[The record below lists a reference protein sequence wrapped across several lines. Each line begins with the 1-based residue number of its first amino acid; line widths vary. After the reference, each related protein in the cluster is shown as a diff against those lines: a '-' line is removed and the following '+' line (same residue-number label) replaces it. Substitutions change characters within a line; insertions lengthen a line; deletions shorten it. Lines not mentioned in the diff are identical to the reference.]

1 MLRWKRF
8 QDRSIR
14 QKLFLTYS
22 MLMIVPLVVISIYF
36 YTYAMSIFES
46 RIVKSFQETN
56 QQMVST
62 ADSFVG
68 NMIKSS
74 EQPFY
79 DQTLME
85 ILSKD
90 YSTVPYETFEKSM
103 DYRYISDTVFKNLM
117 TFNPSIDSILI
128 YPLNS
133 PLIYRRGYETTF
145 NYKYSPVNEL
155 WYQKILNN
163 AEKPVLI
170 GMHEEKQ
177 MYAKPRSVLSVGRVL
192 VDVNSYQKLGV
203 LLVNFRVEQL
213 EKLFSGLMD
222 KQDVNQF
229 IVDEA
234 GTVVFS
240 ATPGM
245 IGADLQQLMT
255 EIEQGNR
262 NYYVVH
268 HVSRVSGWE
277 FYSIIHRDKLFAEI
291 NQIRDFAVLLVALL
305 VVIGFVTAFFV
316 SGSISN
322 PIRRL
327 DRLMRK
333 VEKGDFNVVSRQ
345 DTLDE
350 VGHLSRS
357 FNRMTAE
364 IKELIKQTKL
374 EEKKKRSAEMN
385 ALQNQINPHFIYN
398 TLSVIKW
405 MAQAQMADNI
415 TDAIDDMIHILSF
428 STRNTQEYVS
438 IEEEMTFI
446 HSYLELLQLRYYN
459 VFDFEVDIEPNV
471 MQYRTLKFLVQPFVE
486 NAVFHAFAG
495 DDRQHILNIRVEN
508 VSGDIQFT
516 ISDNGRGIEQE
527 RLNELLQQ
535 EISNEQTMNSIGIGN
550 VSRRLKLHFGQK
562 YGVFIDS
569 QKGEGT
575 TVRILIP
582 MIVYHSEHNQVRKE
596 DLYENHDRG

>member
-1 MLRWKRF
+1 MRKWKRF

-22 MLMIVPLVVISIYF
+22 ILMIVPLVVISIYF

-62 ADSFVG
+62 ADSFVSS
-68 NMIKSS
+68 MIKSS

-79 DQTLME
+79 DEKLMQ

-103 DYRYISDTVFKNLM
+103 DYRYISDSMFKDLM

-128 YPLNS
+128 YPVNS
-133 PLIYRRGYETTF
+133 PLIYRRGYDTTF

-155 WYQKILNN
+155 WYRKIVNN

-177 MYAKPRSVLSVGRVL
+177 MYAKPRPVLSVGRVL
-192 VDVNSYQKLGV
+192 VDVDTYQKLGV

-213 EKLFSGLMD
+213 ESLFSGLTD

-229 IVDEA
+229 IVDEE

-240 ATPGM
+240 ATPAM
-245 IGADLQQLMT
+245 IGADLNQFIA
-255 EIEQGNR
+255 EIEPGNK

-268 HVSRVSGWE
+268 HVSEVSGWE
-277 FYSIIHRDKLFAEI
+277 FYSIIHRNKLFAEI
-291 NQIRDFAVLLVALL
+291 NRIRNFAVLLIVLL
-305 VVIGFVTAFFV
+305 VVLGFVTAFLV

-327 DRLMRK
+327 NRLMRK
-333 VEKGDFNVVSRQ
+333 VERGDFNVTARQ
-345 DTLDE
+345 DSLDE
-350 VGHLSRS
+350 VGHLSTS

-364 IKELIKQTKL
+364 IKELIEQIKL
-374 EEKKKRSAEMN
+374 EEKKKRGAELN

-415 TDAIDDMIHILSF
+415 TEAIDDMIHVLSF
-428 STRNTQEYVS
+428 STRNTQEFVS
-438 IEEEMTFI
+438 IEEEMAFI
-446 HSYLELLQLRYYN
+446 HNYLELLQLRYYN
-459 VFDFEVDIEPNV
+459 VFDFEMEVAPDV
-471 MQYRTLKFLVQPFVE
+471 LRCRTLKFMVQPFVE

-495 DDRQHILNIRVEN
+495 DDRHHYLNIHVERAD
-508 VSGDIQFT
+508 GDIRFT
-516 ISDNGRGIEQE
+516 ISDNGCGIAQE
-527 RLNELLQQ
+527 RLDELLQQ
-535 EISNEQTMNSIGIGN
+535 EMSNEQTMNSIGIGN

-562 YGVFIDS
+562 YGVSMDS
-569 QKGEGT
+569 HQGEGT

-582 MIVYHSEHNQVRKE
+582 ALEHHLGHDQVRKE
-596 DLYENHDRG
+596 GAV

>member
-1 MLRWKRF
+1 MLKWKRF

-14 QKLFLTYS
+14 QKLFLTYA
-22 MLMIVPLVVISIYF
+22 MLMIIPLVVISIFF

-62 ADSFVG
+62 ADSFVS

-79 DQTLME
+79 DEKLMK

-90 YSTVPYETFEKSM
+90 YSTAPYETFEKSM
-103 DYRYISDTVFKNLM
+103 DYRYISDSVFKGLM

-128 YPLNS
+128 YPVNS
-133 PLIYRRGYETTF
+133 PLIYRRGYDTTF

-155 WYQKILNN
+155 WYRKIVNN

-192 VDVNSYQKLGV
+192 VDADTYQKLGV

-213 EKLFSGLMD
+213 EKLFSGLTD

-229 IVDEA
+229 IVDEE

-245 IGADLQQLMT
+245 IGADLKQLIA
-255 EIEQGNR
+255 EIEPGNK

-268 HVSRVSGWE
+268 HVSEVSGWE
-277 FYSIIHRDKLFAEI
+277 FYSIIHRNKLFAEI
-291 NQIRDFAVLLVALL
+291 NKIHNFAVLLIALL
-305 VVIGFVTAFFV
+305 VVLGFVTAYLV

-327 DRLMRK
+327 NRLMRK
-333 VEKGDFNVVSRQ
+333 VEKGDFNVGSPQ
-345 DTLDE
+345 DSLDE

-364 IKELIKQTKL
+364 IKELIQQTKL

-415 TDAIDDMIHILSF
+415 TEAIDDMIHVLSF
-428 STRNTQEYVS
+428 STRNTQEFVS
-438 IEEEMTFI
+438 IEEEMAFI
-446 HSYLELLQLRYYN
+446 HNYLELLQLRYYN
-459 VFDFEVDIEPNV
+459 VFDFEIDASPDIL
-471 MQYRTLKFLVQPFVE
+471 QCRTLKFMVQPFVE
-486 NAVFHAFAG
+486 NAVFHAFAEE
-495 DDRQHILNIRVEN
+495 DRDHYLYIRVERAN
-508 VSGDIQFT
+508 GDIRFT
-516 ISDNGRGIEQE
+516 ISDNGSGISQE
-527 RLNELLQQ
+527 RLDELLQQ
-535 EISNEQTMNSIGIGN
+535 EMSNAQTMNSIGIGN
-550 VSRRLKLHFGQK
+550 VSRRLKLHFGEK
-562 YGVFIDS
+562 YGVSMDS
-569 QKGEGT
+569 RKGEGT
-575 TVRILIP
+575 TVQILIP
-582 MIVYHSEHNQVRKE
+582 AMGHQLEQNQVRIE
-596 DLYENHDRG
+596 GFL